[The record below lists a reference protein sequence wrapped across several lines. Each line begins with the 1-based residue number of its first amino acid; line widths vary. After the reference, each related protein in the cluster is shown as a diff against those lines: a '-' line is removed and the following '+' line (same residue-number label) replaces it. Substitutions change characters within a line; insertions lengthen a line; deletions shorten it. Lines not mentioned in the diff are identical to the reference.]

1 MTKNELYSQ
10 SFDVAIEELCWET
23 DGITSYEVLK
33 EFAKEK
39 IEDENLLIAIHILK
53 AIQYNY
59 SEYYVY
65 DYTMGTLDTPKP
77 LRKLEDL
84 ELFCFS

>member
-1 MTKNELYSQ
+1 MTKNELYSK

-59 SEYYVY
+59 SEYYAY

>member
-1 MTKNELYSQ
+1 MTKQELHSKDFN
-10 SFDVAIEELCWET
+10 SAIEELCWES

-33 EFAKEK
+33 DFAKEK
-39 IEDENLLIAIHILK
+39 IEEDNLLIAIHILK

-59 SEYYVY
+59 TEYYAY

-77 LRKLEDL
+77 LRRLEDL